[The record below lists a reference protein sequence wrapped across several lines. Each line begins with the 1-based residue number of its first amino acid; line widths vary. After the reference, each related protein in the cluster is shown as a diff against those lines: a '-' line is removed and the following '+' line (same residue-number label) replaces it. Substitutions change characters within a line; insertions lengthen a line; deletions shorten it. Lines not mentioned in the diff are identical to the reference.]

1 LLRESIETARCV
13 LESLE
18 RRRPQIEEAVQAIL
32 NAFRT
37 GNKVLL
43 CGNGGSACD
52 ASHLAAE
59 LVGHYKI
66 ERRALPAVSLSSDG
80 PLLSCLGNDFAFEDI
95 FARQVE
101 ALGNR
106 GDILVAFTTS
116 GNSRNV
122 VRAIEAAGRLGVISI
137 AFLGAGGGLARG
149 LANIEILVE
158 SQETA
163 RIQEAHLF
171 LLHVLMDGVEQGLTE
186 VRI

>member
-1 LLRESIETARCV
+1 MDKLQ
-13 LESLE
+13 
-18 RRRPQIEEAVQAIL
+18 PQIEEAAQAIL
-32 NAFRT
+32 SAFRT

-59 LVGHYKI
+59 LVGHYKAQ
-66 ERRALPAVSLSSDG
+66 RRGLPAVSLSSDG
-80 PLLSCLGNDFAFEDI
+80 PLLSCLGNDFAFDDI

-101 ALGNR
+101 ALAKP
-106 GDILVAFTTS
+106 GDVLVAFTTS

-122 VRAIEAAGRLGVISI
+122 ARAIEAAGRLGVTSI
-137 AFLGAGGGLARG
+137 AFLGAGGGRARG

-158 SQETA
+158 HQETA

-171 LLHVLMDGVEQGLTE
+171 LLHVLMDGIEERLTE
-186 VRI
+186 ARI

>member
-1 LLRESIETARCV
+1 MRKSTETAKRV
-13 LESLE
+13 LESLDKLQ
-18 RRRPQIEEAVQAIL
+18 PQIEQAVQAVL
-32 NAFRT
+32 SAFRT

-59 LVGHYKI
+59 LVGHYKAQ
-66 ERRALPAVSLSSDG
+66 RRGLPAVSLSSDG
-80 PLLSCLGNDFAFEDI
+80 PLLSCLGNDFAFDDI

-101 ALGNR
+101 ALGKP
-106 GDILVAFTTS
+106 GDILIAFTTS

-122 VRAIEAAGRLGVISI
+122 VRAIEAATRLGLISI
-137 AFLGAGGGLARG
+137 AFLGAGGGRARE

-158 SQETA
+158 HQETA

-171 LLHVLMDGVEQGLTE
+171 LLHILMDGIEGSLTE
-186 VRI
+186 ARL